1 MIVSRVF
8 IRRNTMLTW
17 IFKMKKVFYILA
29 VFAVVTLGACSKGK
43 GQVIYNWEK
52 ENTGVAKFSRDHSEC
67 LREAE
72 GWFYIPDFSNWFYS
86 EEYRYDIHVDWHK
99 EKGIWASYVP
109 YRGAS
114 PLLVN
119 SIRDSERSDPKTYR
133 LCMEK
138 KGYWHRKYD
147 IPSVTNI
154 FVYKPQKPSDTIPF
168 ADYNY

>member
-1 MIVSRVF
+1 MTALKVYILQH
-8 IRRNTMLTW
+8 ITQIW
-17 IFKMKKVFYILA
+17 IFSMRKYLTFMILLL
-29 VFAVVTLGACSKGK
+29 TTACFGGGE
-43 GQVIYNWEK
+43 GQVIYNWER

-67 LREAE
+67 LKEAE
-72 GWFYIPDFSNWFYS
+72 GWFHWPDISSWFYT
-86 EEYRYDIHVDWHK
+86 EEYRYNIHVDWHK

-119 SIRDSERSDPKTYR
+119 SIRDSARSKPRDYR

-138 KGYWHRKYD
+138 KGYWHRTYD

-154 FVYKPQKPSDTIPF
+154 FVYKPQRPTDYVPF
-168 ADYNY
+168 EDLNYK